1 MKAIRILLR
10 ILLAFI
16 ILLALLAALIF
27 GIRAWN
33 QSGMEDM
40 SLAVRPPDVE
50 GVTITDFSDGYA
62 KGFHLMPKERKHPGT
77 VVIFGGSEGSA
88 NPYDAAEIA
97 KTGREVYALYF
108 FGQEGQRE
116 NLVRVP
122 LELFDDV
129 LPHLSKPISVI
140 GGSKGAELAL
150 MLSTYYPEIEY
161 VAAIA
166 PTEHHWQGLGGDYSK
181 SSPSFTWKG
190 EDLPYLDFRK
200 TEGPILMNQMFRM
213 LLALPVTF
221 RDTYDSVLA
230 RSSAEELERAR
241 IKFENTETK
250 YFLVAG
256 EQDKMWNAAEA
267 SRKIKQRVGD
277 RAETHIYP
285 DAGHAP
291 GAPETVGTLR
301 LGGTEEANK
310 AMDEDYI
317 KKLDA
322 WLP

>member
-1 MKAIRILLR
+1 MNAIRILLR

-16 ILLALLAALIF
+16 ILLALLAAVLF
-27 GIRAWN
+27 GIRTWN
-33 QSGMEDM
+33 QSQAGDV
-40 SLAVRPPDVE
+40 SIPDRPPDVE

-116 NLVRVP
+116 NLTRVP
-122 LELFDDV
+122 LELFDDA
-129 LPHLSKPISVI
+129 LPHLSKPISVV
-140 GGSKGAELAL
+140 GASKGAELVL

-166 PTEHHWQGLGGDYSK
+166 PPAHHWQGLGSDYFESL
-181 SSPSFTWKG
+181 PSFTWKG
-190 EDLPYLDFRK
+190 EDLPFLHFSK
-200 TEGPILMNQMFRM
+200 TESQVLMDQMFRM
-213 LLALPVTF
+213 LLAMPVTF
-221 RDTYDSVLA
+221 RNSYDSVLE
-230 RSSAEELERAR
+230 RSSAEELEQAR
-241 IKFENTETK
+241 IKVENTEAK

-256 EQDKMWNAAEA
+256 EQDKMWNAADA
-267 SRKIKQRVGD
+267 ARKIKQRIGE
-277 RAETHIYP
+277 RAEVHSYP

-291 GAPETVGTLR
+291 GAPETVGMLR

-310 AMDEDYI
+310 AMDEDVM